1 MTIFPLLVCIYLVSN
16 YVFPQL
22 GFRLEILNI
31 IIIVLITSFIALLGF
46 LIVRDVFTYIMS
58 VSKEAQLIAAGD
70 LTRRIEISRTDELGD
85 LSDALNKITDRI
97 RSNMDEL
104 RSYSEK
110 TAEINLE
117 IQKRVIVLS
126 SLLQISALISQS
138 ARLEDI
144 LKLTV
149 EKTKFLA
156 KSDIAYLFFR
166 EEGQEDFN
174 MKVMEGIDCQHLL
187 KIKVEPQDSV
197 FGKLIKANK
206 TLILDKEN
214 ILPANINALFYEKFK
229 LKNMLAQPIY
239 LRGRVMGILGIGNS
253 REPFIYKKDDL
264 ELLDIF
270 AKQLGIAI
278 ENDRLMYRVEKL
290 EIKDALTGLYNES
303 FIRRRLEEEI
313 RRAITYQRP
322 CGLILLDVDNFA
334 TFQKNFGSLQA
345 EATLKKIATILKDSV
360 SEIDRVA
367 RTGGNE
373 FVIVLPEKN
382 KRHAKDIA
390 ETIRKRIEFSFS
402 EEPDIHKR
410 LTVSGG
416 VSENPLDGVEVD
428 ELINKAKGLLKL
440 AKKEGKNRIAV

>member
-1 MTIFPLLVCIYLVSN
+1 
-16 YVFPQL
+16 
-22 GFRLEILNI
+22 
-31 IIIVLITSFIALLGF
+31 
-46 LIVRDVFTYIMS
+46 
-58 VSKEAQLIAAGD
+58 
-70 LTRRIEISRTDELGD
+70 
-85 LSDALNKITDRI
+85 
-97 RSNMDEL
+97 MDEL